1 MAKKW
6 QKVVALA
13 ASAVMVGSLIG
24 MAACSDDEQPYNI
37 VKRDRTGW
45 QDTKE
50 YTYNTYTGQMPAI
63 WTELNTSDVMDIEL
77 IQYLNSSFF
86 EFNYEF
92 DEDGNIVPGGFTVDY
107 SAATGLK
114 DVTADYVGQY
124 GITAEMA
131 KDGGHAFAIT
141 LRDDLTWDDGT
152 EIHAE
157 DFVYTMSQQLSP
169 NYLFAQASNYY
180 SGNYILHN
188 ARNYVYQGQSG
199 WFAAHDVESVF
210 EESLYNNIYFSLGN
224 STENAEKF
232 GGAVSSFRTYMG
244 FPDSYTA
251 EMVAEYIT
259 TTGVNNVVDATV
271 EEVLALEGKTYA
283 QIVAD
288 SSLKATWDKV
298 LACWKTVDN
307 EELDFFLMQYTYPE
321 MSFDEV
327 GFFVG
332 ENENELVI
340 VIDNTIH
347 PIDED
352 GNLTY
357 EAAYYLESFPLVKR
371 DLWEKLENSSTK
383 PYTNAYNTTSVANS
397 ASWGPYKLTNFQAGR
412 TYTVSRNTEW
422 YGYGM
427 EQYDDQYQTDNIVV
441 DYIPEWNTAWQAFQQ
456 GDLDGIGIDT
466 TIINQYRNSER
477 AYFTPETYTFSLNL
491 QSATAVYKKGENIML
506 KYDEFRQALSLA
518 LDRDDYCSVN
528 APSSMGALGYL
539 NELYYYDVENGGVYR
554 ETDAAKEAL
563 LNAYGAT
570 KNSDG
575 SWTVG
580 STKYT
585 DIDDAVNALT
595 GYNLTLAR
603 DLMQKAY
610 DKAVAAGD
618 YTDGDKIV
626 LTLGVQSQTANAE
639 RNRAYLET
647 AFNQALVGT
656 PMEGKLEIQFFTTTD
671 NWDQEF
677 SNGDYDICF
686 SAWGSAAFNPS
697 YLLGATQI
705 WDANRYATGW
715 DPKTVEFTLTLEG
728 YNGGEPITMDLK
740 LWDACLQGLTTD
752 DEGRPAPYNF
762 STADY
767 DIQLQ
772 ILAAEETAILG
783 SYWSIP
789 VYSST
794 TASLISYKCEYISY
808 EYNTFMDFGGVRYM
822 SYNFDDTEWEEFVAA
837 DKDGILNY
845 TF

>member
-188 ARNYVYQGQSG
+188 AKEYVYQGQADFFDNYSIG
-199 WFAAHDVESVF
+199 YTYADLKIKNGKYTLDGQECYIPLTSTLGHLGSTFEDAIAAYGDYLDVDA
-210 EESLYNNIYFSLGN
+210 YNELKKLANDEGN
-224 STENAEKF
+224 VEPTEKAIELLTQ
-232 GGAVSSFRTYMG
+232 VI
-244 FPDSYTA
+244 TA
-251 EMVAEYIT
+251 NPAWQETEEYI
-259 TTGVNNVVDATV
+259 VNYMYVYY
-271 EEVLALEGKTYA
+271 E
-283 QIVAD
+283 
-288 SSLKATWDKV
+288 
-298 LACWKTVDN
+298 
-307 EELDFFLMQYTYPE
+307 YPE

-347 PIDED
+347 PVDED

-715 DPKTVEFTLTLEG
+715 DPKTVKFTLTLEG

-752 DEGRPAPYNF
+752 DEGRTAPYNF

-808 EYNTFMDFGGVRYM
+808 EYNTFMGFGGVRYM

>member
-188 ARNYVYQGQSG
+188 AKEYVYQGQADFFDNYSIG
-199 WFAAHDVESVF
+199 YTYADLKIENGKYTLGGQECYIPLTSTLGHLGDTFEDTIAAYGDYLDVDA
-210 EESLYNNIYFSLGN
+210 YNELKKLANDEGN
-224 STENAEKF
+224 VEPTEKAIELLTQ
-232 GGAVSSFRTYMG
+232 VI
-244 FPDSYTA
+244 TA
-251 EMVAEYIT
+251 NPAWQETEEYI
-259 TTGVNNVVDATV
+259 VNYMYVYY
-271 EEVLALEGKTYA
+271 E
-283 QIVAD
+283 
-288 SSLKATWDKV
+288 
-298 LACWKTVDN
+298 
-307 EELDFFLMQYTYPE
+307 YPE

-347 PIDED
+347 PVDED

-626 LTLGVQSQTANAE
+626 LTLGVQEQTANAE

-752 DEGRPAPYNF
+752 DEGRATDYDF
-762 STADY
+762 SGADY

-808 EYNTFMDFGGVRYM
+808 EYNTFMGFGGVRYM

>member
-13 ASAVMVGSLIG
+13 VSAVMVGSLIG

-188 ARNYVYQGQSG
+188 ARNYVYQGQADFFDNDSMGYTYADLKLENGKYTLGGQECYIPLTSTLG
-199 WFAAHDVESVF
+199 WLGGTFEDAIAAYGDY
-210 EESLYNNIYFSLGN
+210 L
-224 STENAEKF
+224 
-232 GGAVSSFRTYMG
+232 
-244 FPDSYTA
+244 D
-251 EMVAEYIT
+251 
-259 TTGVNNVVDATV
+259 VDAYNELKKLANDEGNV
-271 EEVLALEGKTYA
+271 EPTEKAIELLKQVITYDPA
-283 QIVAD
+283 NWGETEENIV
-288 SSLKATWDKV
+288 SYMYV
-298 LACWKTVDN
+298 YY
-307 EELDFFLMQYTYPE
+307 EYPE

-422 YGYGM
+422 FGYGM

-626 LTLGVQSQTANAE
+626 LTLGVQEQTANAE

-728 YNGGEPITMDLK
+728 YNDGEPITMDLK

-752 DEGRPAPYNF
+752 DEGRATDYDF
-762 STADY
+762 SGADY

-808 EYNTFMDFGGVRYM
+808 EYNTFMGFGGVRYM